1 MATIGGTMAT
11 AGDVRKE
18 QAEARVIERRRR
30 LEEERKMRCPRPA
43 RVPATGDG
51 GVVVGV
57 LRPLAADAVAATAVP
72 RGPAHMRNVAAHSLG
87 PRERRGVKHD
97 GER

>member
-30 LEEERKMRCPRPA
+30 LEEERKMRS
-43 RVPATGDG
+43 VPCL
-51 GVVVGV
+51 VV
-57 LRPLAADAVAATAVP
+57 ATALV
-72 RGPAHMRNVAAHSLG
+72 RG
-87 PRERRGVKHD
+87 
-97 GER
+97 

>member
-57 LRPLAADAVAATAVP
+57 LRPLAADALAATAVP
-72 RGPAHMRNVAAHSLG
+72 HGGSNATTARCNAISACKAGFKV
-87 PRERRGVKHD
+87 
-97 GER
+97 

>member
-30 LEEERKMRCPRPA
+30 LEEERKMRCAPLGTAAPPRPRAPAPAPPPPRPCRPRPRAPAA
-43 RVPATGDG
+43 RAAPA
-51 GVVVGV
+51 
-57 LRPLAADAVAATAVP
+57 AV
-72 RGPAHMRNVAAHSLG
+72 S
-87 PRERRGVKHD
+87 
-97 GER
+97 

>member
-30 LEEERKMRCPRPA
+30 LEEERKMRCAPLGTAAPPRPRAPAPPPPRPRAPAAPAPAA
-43 RVPATGDG
+43 RAAPA
-51 GVVVGV
+51 
-57 LRPLAADAVAATAVP
+57 AV
-72 RGPAHMRNVAAHSLG
+72 S
-87 PRERRGVKHD
+87 
-97 GER
+97 

>member
-30 LEEERKMRCPRPA
+30 LEDDRKMRY
-43 RVPATGDG
+43 VPVPVPT
-51 GVVVGV
+51 
-57 LRPLAADAVAATAVP
+57 TASQLS
-72 RGPAHMRNVAAHSLG
+72 M
-87 PRERRGVKHD
+87 RGV
-97 GER
+97 

>member
-30 LEEERKMRCPRPA
+30 LEEERKMRCAPTPP
-43 RVPATGDG
+43 RVP
-51 GVVVGV
+51 
-57 LRPLAADAVAATAVP
+57 VP
-72 RGPAHMRNVAAHSLG
+72 FGPS
-87 PRERRGVKHD
+87 ER
-97 GER
+97 